1 MRRGRADPVQ
11 PPRNP
16 DEKTD
21 PGRRDPAFDLADVL
35 VSIREAVQAAPSF
48 RNTADSFA
56 EHAEQGG
63 DEDILE
69 LKRPLDEECA
79 GEEPGASAGYEEYA
93 AVPEGRGSVAEALA
107 ALREARH
114 KPSDLSGSSRN
125 REREPDSLET
135 AVQGL
140 LRPMLKA
147 WLDVHLPRLVRQ
159 VVEEEIRRLGQEP

>member
-1 MRRGRADPVQ
+1 MRRGRADQVQ

-21 PGRRDPAFDLADVL
+21 PGRRDPGFDVADVL

-48 RNTADSFA
+48 RNTAGSFA
-56 EHAEQGG
+56 EHAGG

-69 LKRPLDEECA
+69 LRRPLDEECA
-79 GEEPGASAGYEEYA
+79 GEEPGASVRPEDWAS
-93 AVPEGRGSVAEALA
+93 VPEEGRGSVAEALE

-114 KPSDLSGSSRN
+114 KPSDMSGSPRN
-125 REREPDSLET
+125 REREPDPLET

-147 WLDVHLPRLVRQ
+147 WLDAHLPRLVRQ